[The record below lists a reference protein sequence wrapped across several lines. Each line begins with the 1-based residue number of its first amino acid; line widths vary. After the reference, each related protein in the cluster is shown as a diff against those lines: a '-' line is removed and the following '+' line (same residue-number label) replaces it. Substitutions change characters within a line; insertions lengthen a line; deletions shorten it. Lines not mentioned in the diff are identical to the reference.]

1 MNDVIK
7 AKVRKFKGAYKHKR
21 LSLNQF
27 IEKFYRSKFNRDDR
41 EELCEGED
49 INNSS
54 KYRIFARADVVEL
67 VSMLEE
73 YLEWFLVNENY
84 DYIYLSSNLV
94 LYRDLD
100 FPRIKKA
107 NIYDVNICAQEG
119 VKEGDFYVTHG
130 KYNWMLLPANE
141 IKTSL
146 FKAVEKDVRRNIVAD
161 DLRKVAEERNKK
173 NEKNPS

>member
-21 LSLNQF
+21 LSFNQF
-27 IEKFYRSKFNRDDR
+27 VDKFYRSKFNRDDR
-41 EELCEGED
+41 EDLREGED

-54 KYRIFARADVVEL
+54 KYRLYSKDDVIEL
-67 VSMLEE
+67 LTMLEK
-73 YLEWFLVNENY
+73 YLEWFLVNEDY
-84 DYIYLSSNLV
+84 DYIYLSKNLV

-107 NIYDVNICAQEG
+107 NIYDVNICAKDD

-130 KYNWMLLPANE
+130 RYNWMFLTANE
-141 IKTSL
+141 IKKSL
-146 FKAVEKDVRRNIVAD
+146 FDAVERDVRRNIVAN
-161 DLRKVAEERNKK
+161 DLEIVAKERNKK
-173 NEKNPS
+173 HEKSTS